1 MTNTQ
6 LRCLVSEMDD
16 DTLRR
21 LRAVING
28 KLGKRDITPEQQE
41 KMQLARKNAKQKPK
55 SCSTCRYSSEGGC
68 ALDAENVCLK
78 SHGWDQNGPYNYA
91 CWEEKENDIP

>member
-21 LRAVING
+21 LRAIING
-28 KLGKRDITPEQQE
+28 KLGKRQITPEQQE
-41 KMQLARKNAKQKPK
+41 PMQKGRKRKG
-55 SCSTCRYSSEGGC
+55 T
-68 ALDAENVCLK
+68 
-78 SHGWDQNGPYNYA
+78 
-91 CWEEKENDIP
+91 